1 MFLDTPPAIHQN
13 ANSETIIVTSS
24 YGRSKDKI
32 NQSVEI
38 VSRNE
43 ALISS
48 MSGGIGETLTSK
60 PGISTTFYGPNA
72 SRPIIRG
79 LGEDRIRMLV
89 NGVQGVDASTISP
102 DHAVAIDGLEAQSIE
117 VLKGASALR
126 YGGNAIG
133 GIVNINDGQFQS
145 VLPKQKY
152 SGDVFLGF
160 GSVDNSNSQSLK
172 LKAVTGNFLLQFN
185 GSRRES
191 NDYKIPDYVQSD
203 ALRAITGDDR
213 KGKVPS
219 TYGEIKN
226 YGASVNYIAQDWH
239 VGIGAHK
246 EDNLYGIPNEESHI
260 DLSQKRWD
268 FNGAHN
274 LGGFFKEITFNGT
287 SGTYTHAEVEDT
299 GAVGTVFNVKGH
311 EARIEISQA
320 KNGNFDGMAGFQFAK
335 RDFEALGDEA
345 FILPVTN
352 KNHGFF
358 LVELY
363 ENAKWGAEFGARIDH
378 TDYSGLAGAR
388 KFDAQNYSAT
398 GFIKPIDGMKIA
410 LIASSSERIPTE
422 TELFADG
429 PHAAT
434 QSFEIGNPNLKI
446 EGAKSIELGLKYKKS
461 KFDIDA
467 NIWQIA
473 FDNFISFANT
483 GNFDGDLPIFQA
495 IQKDATLKGY
505 EARIAYHI
513 GEFNNRDFDLDFG
526 FDKVDGKFKDDT
538 YIPRMPPMAAR
549 FGFDVQGENHKIRL
563 ELEHIGAQKKLAEFE
578 TASKSANVVNFELNY
593 KPKTINNLE
602 IIFSAQNLTDQEV
615 REHTS
620 VLQDYLPRPGRNFK
634 LALHYKL

>member
-1 MFLDTPPAIHQN
+1 MFLDAPPAIHQN
-13 ANSETIIVTSS
+13 TNSETIIVTSS

-43 ALISS
+43 ALIAS
-48 MSGGIGETLTSK
+48 MAGGIGETLSAK
-60 PGISTTFYGPNA
+60 PGISSTFYGPNA

-145 VLPKQKY
+145 VLPKEKLT
-152 SGDVFLGF
+152 GDVFLGF
-160 GSVDNSNSQSLK
+160 GSVDDSNAQALK
-172 LKAVTGNFLLQFN
+172 LKAVSGNLLFQIN

-191 NDYKIPDYVQSD
+191 NDYRIPGYVQSG
-203 ALRAITGDDR
+203 ALRAITGDET
-213 KGKVPS
+213 KGRVPS
-219 TYGEIKN
+219 TYGDIKN
-226 YGASVNYIAQDWH
+226 YGASVNYIARDWH

-246 EDNLYGIPNEESHI
+246 EDNLYGIPNEEAHI
-260 DLSQKRWD
+260 ELDQKRWD

-287 SGTYTHAEVEDT
+287 SGKYSHAEVENT
-299 GAVGTVFNVKGH
+299 GEIGTVFNVKGH
-311 EARIEISQA
+311 EARIEIRQA
-320 KNGNFDGMAGFQFAK
+320 KTGNFDGMAGFQFAK
-335 RDFEALGDEA
+335 RDFEAIGDEA

-352 KNHGFF
+352 KNHGVFF
-358 LVELY
+358 VELY
-363 ENAKWGAEFGARIDH
+363 ENAKWGAEFGARIDNVE
-378 TDYSGLAGAR
+378 YSGLAGAR

-398 GFIKPIDGMKIA
+398 GFIKPFDGFKIA

-422 TELFADG
+422 TELFANG

-434 QSFEIGNPNLKI
+434 QSVEIGDPNLKI

-467 NIWQIA
+467 NIWQIS

-483 GNFDGDLPIFQA
+483 GDLDGDLPIYQA

-513 GEFNNRDFDLDFG
+513 GEFKNHDFDLDLG
-526 FDKVDGKFKDDT
+526 LDKVEGKFKDDT
-538 YIPRMPPMAAR
+538 YIPRIPPMAAR
-549 FGFDVQGENHKIRL
+549 LGFDIQGENHKLRL

-578 TASKSANVVNFELNY
+578 TASKSANVVNLEMTFRPQSV
-593 KPKTINNLE
+593 KNLE
-602 IIFSAQNLTDQEV
+602 IIFAAQNITDQEV

>member
-1 MFLDTPPAIHQN
+1 
-13 ANSETIIVTSS
+13 
-24 YGRSKDKI
+24 
-32 NQSVEI
+32 
-38 VSRNE
+38 
-43 ALISS
+43 
-48 MSGGIGETLTSK
+48 
-60 PGISTTFYGPNA
+60 

-145 VLPKQKY
+145 VLPKEKLT
-152 SGDVFLGF
+152 GDVFLGF
-160 GSVDNSNSQSLK
+160 GSVDDSNAQALK
-172 LKAVTGNFLLQFN
+172 LKAVSGNLLFQIN

-191 NDYKIPDYVQSD
+191 NDYRIPGYVQSG
-203 ALRAITGDDR
+203 ALRAITGDET
-213 KGKVPS
+213 KGRVPS
-219 TYGEIKN
+219 TYGDIKN
-226 YGASVNYIAQDWH
+226 YGASVNYIARDWH

-246 EDNLYGIPNEESHI
+246 EDNLYGIPNEEAHI
-260 DLSQKRWD
+260 ELDQKRWD

-287 SGTYTHAEVEDT
+287 SGKYSHAEVENT
-299 GAVGTVFNVKGH
+299 GEIGTVFNVKGH
-311 EARIEISQA
+311 EARIEIRQA
-320 KNGNFDGMAGFQFAK
+320 KTGNFDGMAGFQFAK
-335 RDFEALGDEA
+335 RDFEAIGDEA

-352 KNHGFF
+352 KNHGVFF
-358 LVELY
+358 VELY
-363 ENAKWGAEFGARIDH
+363 ENAKWGAEFGARIDNVE
-378 TDYSGLAGAR
+378 YSGLAGAR

-398 GFIKPIDGMKIA
+398 GFIKPFDGFKIA

-422 TELFADG
+422 TELFANG

-434 QSFEIGNPNLKI
+434 QSVEIGDPNLKI

-467 NIWQIA
+467 NIWQIS

-483 GNFDGDLPIFQA
+483 GDLDGDLPIYQA

-513 GEFNNRDFDLDFG
+513 GEFKNHDFDLDLG
-526 FDKVDGKFKDDT
+526 LDKVEGKFKDDT
-538 YIPRMPPMAAR
+538 YIPRIPPMAAR
-549 FGFDVQGENHKIRL
+549 LGFDIQGENHKLRL

-578 TASKSANVVNFELNY
+578 TASKSANVVNLEMTFRPQSV
-593 KPKTINNLE
+593 KNLE
-602 IIFSAQNLTDQEV
+602 IIFAAQNITDQEV